1 MRTPAGGL
9 PPAFAALLGSL
20 FVDFALLAVGV
31 VVLLV
36 GVIGGQILGL
46 WRVGSR
52 YNETVIKVGAIFTI
66 IPLLNIVAPILV
78 LIGAYQVK
86 GRLPAA
92 R

>member
-1 MRTPAGGL
+1 MSAARMR
-9 PPAFAALLGSL
+9 AAADIRSRPVSL
-20 FVDFALLAVGV
+20 
-31 VVLLV
+31 VLVTILV